1 MPETK
6 AATSVADDVI
16 DAIESGELAGLEA
29 VRRFVDSVDEALPA
43 PDGVPS
49 PDREKII
56 DSAFK
61 MVEQLL
67 SVSNDFAR
75 NITKATEDILK
86 R

>member
-1 MPETK
+1 MAETK
-6 AATSVADDVI
+6 AATSVAEEII
-16 DAIESGELAGLEA
+16 DAIEHGEIAGLEA
-29 VRRFVDSVDEALPA
+29 VRKFVDSVDEALPS

-56 DSAFK
+56 NSAFK

-75 NITKATEDILK
+75 NITKATEDILQK
-86 R
+86 